1 MPLVQ
6 HALVQHLQTVNP
18 VKSMQL
24 TMVTA
29 VLATVDTSLIISQH
43 LANHVTQPVL
53 LAANLHLY
61 ALPANRMRHSLLQPQ
76 LADATMDTSGIV
88 HFPFAPNAMRN
99 ARLVLNLPLTVSAA
113 GLIQLYSPRTI
124 PANVS
129 QEHTAIYSMDQN
141 ARNVHLHAKL
151 VL

>member
-1 MPLVQ
+1 MPFVQ

-76 LADATMDTSGIV
+76 LADATMDTSGIA
-88 HFPFAPNAMRN
+88 HCL
-99 ARLVLNLPLTVSAA
+99 LVLNAMTNARHAQHLPLIVSLAEP
-113 GLIQLYSPRTI
+113 IQFSSHQPI
-124 PANVS
+124 PAN
-129 QEHTAIYSMDQN
+129 A
-141 ARNVHLHAKL
+141 
-151 VL
+151 